1 MFFNLTGQFYRHAT
15 EISNKRNTVKN
26 LNWQEADQLG
36 RVTKRDRGLPR
47 NKNPAGG
54 TVDAE
59 NPETP
64 DYNTSALKQ
73 PRWLIKFF
81 PYLQNPLIYNWAHNL
96 LLRNI
101 CID

>member
-1 MFFNLTGQFYRHAT
+1 MPRKFQINVTQLKILTGRRQISWVVLQSVT
-15 EISNKRNTVKN
+15 EDLKS
-26 LNWQEADQLG
+26 
-36 RVTKRDRGLPR
+36 GLPR

-59 NPETP
+59 NPETT
-64 DYNTSALKQ
+64 DYNTSALKL

-81 PYLQNPLIYNWAHNL
+81 PHLQNPLIYNWAHNL